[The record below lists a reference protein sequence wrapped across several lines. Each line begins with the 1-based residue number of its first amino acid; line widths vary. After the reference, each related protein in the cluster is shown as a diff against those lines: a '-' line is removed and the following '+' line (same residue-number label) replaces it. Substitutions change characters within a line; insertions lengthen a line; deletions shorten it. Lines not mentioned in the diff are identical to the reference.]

1 MNKLNIRTLYTSIV
15 LLSLIG
21 IVIVVRRTLLVIP
34 VLINGYHAPA
44 ITSKFTQ
51 MDDIFAHHPLL
62 TLIHIIPGLVFVIS
76 GPFQF
81 MHKVRSRYPKW
92 HRVGG
97 RLFLI
102 SGSIIGTTALIMSFA
117 VPAIGGVNQ
126 MVATVL
132 FSLFFLYALFKVFQ
146 QVLQHKIASHREW
159 AIRAYSIGIAVA
171 TIRIINGFL
180 FATSGITGLTPHE
193 FFGIGFWTGFVLHL
207 ILAEFWIGKTRLIKT
222 KSRITTFTKDSFIR
236 FMY

>member
-1 MNKLNIRTLYTSIV
+1 MNKLHIRILYTGIV

-21 IVIVVRRTLLVIP
+21 IVIVVRRALLVIP
-34 VLINGYHAPA
+34 VLINGYHTPA
-44 ITSKFTQ
+44 VTSKFGE
-51 MDDIFAHHPLL
+51 MDDVFAHHPLL
-62 TLIHIIPGLVFVIS
+62 IVIHIIPGLVFVIS

-81 MHKVRSRYPKW
+81 MHKIRSRYPKW
-92 HRVGG
+92 HRAGG

-102 SGSIIGTTALIMSFA
+102 SGGMIGTTALIMSFA
-117 VPAIGGVNQ
+117 VPAIGGANQ
-126 MVATVL
+126 VAATVL
-132 FSLFFLYALFKVFQ
+132 FSLFFLYSLFKAFQ
-146 QVLQHKIASHREW
+146 QVLQHEIARHREW
-159 AIRAYSIGIAVA
+159 AIRTYSIGLAVA
-171 TIRIINGFL
+171 TIRIINGFF

-193 FFGIGFWTGFVLHL
+193 FFGIGFWIGFVLHL

>member
-1 MNKLNIRTLYTSIV
+1 MKKLNTRALYTGIV

-34 VLINGYHAPA
+34 VLTNGYHAPEV
-44 ITSKFTQ
+44 TSKFTQ

-81 MHKVRSRYPKW
+81 MQKIRFRYPKW
-92 HRVGG
+92 HRAGG

-102 SGSIIGTTALIMSFA
+102 SGNIIGTTALVMSFA

-126 MVATVL
+126 VIATAL
-132 FSLFFLYALFKVFQ
+132 FSLFFLYSLFKAFQ
-146 QVLQHKIASHREW
+146 QILQHKIASHREW
-159 AIRAYSIGIAVA
+159 AIRAYSIGLAVA
-171 TIRIINGFL
+171 TIRIINGIF

-193 FFGIGFWTGFVLHL
+193 FFGIGFWMGFVLHL
-207 ILAEFWIGKTRLIKT
+207 ILAEFWINKTRLIKT
-222 KSRITTFTKDSFIR
+222 KSHITTFTKDSFIR

>member
-1 MNKLNIRTLYTSIV
+1 MKKPTHALYTSIV
-15 LLSLIG
+15 LLTLIG
-21 IVIVVRRTLLVIP
+21 IVIVVRRALLVMP
-34 VLINGYHAPA
+34 VLVNGYHAPA
-44 ITSKFTQ
+44 VTSKFTQ
-51 MDDIFAHHPLL
+51 MDDIFARHPLL
-62 TLIHIIPGLVFVIS
+62 TLAHIIPGLVFVIS

-81 MHKVRSRYPKW
+81 MQKIRARYPKW
-92 HRVGG
+92 HRAGG

-102 SGSIIGTTALIMSFA
+102 SGGIIGITALVMSFA

-126 MVATVL
+126 VVATVL
-132 FSLFFLYALFKVFQ
+132 FSLFFLYSLFKAFR

-159 AIRAYSIGIAVA
+159 VIRAYSIGMAVV
-171 TIRIINGFL
+171 TIRIINGIF

-193 FFGIGFWTGFVLHL
+193 FFGIGFWIGFVLHL
-207 ILAEFWIGKTRLIKT
+207 ILAEFWIVKTRLIKT